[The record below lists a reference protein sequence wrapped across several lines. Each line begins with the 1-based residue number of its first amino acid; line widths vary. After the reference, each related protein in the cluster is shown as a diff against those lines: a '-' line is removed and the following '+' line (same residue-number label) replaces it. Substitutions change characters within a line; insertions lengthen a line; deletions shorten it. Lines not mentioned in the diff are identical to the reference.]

1 MNSDARIIER
11 NVIPCHSY
19 YVEYMNKLL
28 HRQAMDMTTQR
39 CNSREINGN
48 IQENVEPAPELY
60 KKQAV

>member
-1 MNSDARIIER
+1 MAI
-11 NVIPCHSY
+11 IPCDPN

-28 HRQAMDMTTQR
+28 HRQAMDMITQR

-48 IQENVEPAPELY
+48 IQENNESAPELY